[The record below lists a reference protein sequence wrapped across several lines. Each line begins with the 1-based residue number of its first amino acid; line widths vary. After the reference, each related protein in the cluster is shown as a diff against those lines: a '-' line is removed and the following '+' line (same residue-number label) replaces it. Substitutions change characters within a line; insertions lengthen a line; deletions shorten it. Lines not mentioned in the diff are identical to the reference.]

1 MAERDLN
8 NIIFKLEG
16 SSNSGALNTGV
27 TQQTAVSAAGISGT
41 VTAAAINLSDA
52 RLDTGLILNGDA
64 ATTSNRLPIN
74 GDRFPL
80 SQYII
85 NDSTENLFS
94 VNFVTNNE
102 GYFSINVTEMLK
114 NTKFIKFYQ
123 KYKGQI
129 TLNITIEI
137 PKTATYNVFVDN
149 VKITIE
155 FKETERG
162 INFEGYSYYEKDG
175 ALILSPIEDRV
186 TELATLRRT
195 YKTVEDNYLLVKKQF
210 ESQVTS
216 DIDLEIDTAETYE
229 PKTFKNVI
237 TRLLEFQS
245 GTLQPAIAYTKT
257 AKLTTENERL
267 TIIDNLVNLL
277 AQQYPDITIEDG
289 EGIPY
294 NTSSELAAEA

>member
-1 MAERDLN
+1 MAEIGLN
-8 NIIFKLEG
+8 NIIFKIEG
-16 SSNSGALNTGV
+16 SSNSTALNTGSA
-27 TQQTAVSAAGISGT
+27 QPVSAPGVSGT

-52 RLDTGLILNGDA
+52 RPDTGLILNGDA

-102 GYFSINVTEMLK
+102 GYFSIDITEMLK
-114 NTKFIKFYQ
+114 NTKFIRFYQ
-123 KYKGQI
+123 KYRGQI

-162 INFEGYSYYEKDG
+162 INFDGYSYYEKDG

-210 ESQVTS
+210 ESQVTG

-245 GTLQPAIAYTKT
+245 GTLHPAIAYTKT

-294 NTSSELAAEA
+294 NTSSELTAEA

>member
-1 MAERDLN
+1 MSEREIN
-8 NIIFKLEG
+8 NIIFRLEG
-16 SSNSGALNTGV
+16 SSNSVTQNTGSA
-27 TQQTAVSAAGISGT
+27 QPVSAPGVSGT
-41 VTAAAINLSDA
+41 VTVAAINLSDA
-52 RLDTGLILNGDA
+52 RTDTGLILNGDA

-74 GDRFPL
+74 GDRVPL

-102 GYFSINVTEMLK
+102 GYFSIDITEMLK
-114 NTKFIKFYQ
+114 NTKFIRFYQ
-123 KYKGQI
+123 KYRGQI

-155 FKETERG
+155 FKKTELG
-162 INFEGYSYYEKDG
+162 INFDGYDYYEKDG

-186 TELATLRRT
+186 TELAALRRT

-257 AKLTTENERL
+257 AKLTTENDRL

-277 AQQYPDITIEDG
+277 AKQYPNITIEDG

-294 NTSSELAAEA
+294 NTSSELTAEA